1 MTIFLLHT
9 FFHTDYHSKIWLR
22 HGNLERK
29 IYTFLYRNATSV
41 TTYFKIPINRVIELG
56 QGLKYNEKKITSC
69 CFLDLDTFYIVL
81 LLGFFINYY
90 FKSLIIFFS
99 FFQVSCAF
107 NPFIGS
113 LSSTI
118 KLEAAS
124 KVLTGS
130 NTSEKIGSV
139 VSGKECNYEQI
150 LKGKKIC
157 SEKINTLEA
166 PIESRTSPPHK

>member
-1 MTIFLLHT
+1 M
-9 FFHTDYHSKIWLR
+9 
-22 HGNLERK
+22 NL
-29 IYTFLYRNATSV
+29 A
-41 TTYFKIPINRVIELG
+41 

-90 FKSLIIFFS
+90 FKSLVIFFS
-99 FFQVSCAF
+99 FFQVSCSF
-107 NPFIGS
+107 NPLFGS

-130 NTSEKIGSV
+130 NTSEKISSV
-139 VSGKECNYEQI
+139 LSGKECNYEQI
-150 LKGKKIC
+150 LKGEKIC
-157 SEKINTLEA
+157 NEKINTLEA

>member
-1 MTIFLLHT
+1 M
-9 FFHTDYHSKIWLR
+9 
-22 HGNLERK
+22 NL
-29 IYTFLYRNATSV
+29 A
-41 TTYFKIPINRVIELG
+41 

-99 FFQVSCAF
+99 FFQASCAF
-107 NPFIGS
+107 NPFFGS

-139 VSGKECNYEQI
+139 VTGKKCDYEQI
-150 LKGKKIC
+150 LRGEKIC
-157 SEKINTLEA
+157 SEEINTIEA

>member
-1 MTIFLLHT
+1 M
-9 FFHTDYHSKIWLR
+9 
-22 HGNLERK
+22 
-29 IYTFLYRNATSV
+29 V
-41 TTYFKIPINRVIELG
+41 

-99 FFQVSCAF
+99 FFQVSCTF
-107 NPFIGS
+107 NPLIGS

-130 NTSEKIGSV
+130 NTSEKIGSAIT
-139 VSGKECNYEQI
+139 GKECDYEQI
-150 LKGKKIC
+150 LRGEKIC
-157 SEKINTLEA
+157 SDKINTLEA

>member
-1 MTIFLLHT
+1 M
-9 FFHTDYHSKIWLR
+9 
-22 HGNLERK
+22 
-29 IYTFLYRNATSV
+29 A
-41 TTYFKIPINRVIELG
+41 

-81 LLGFFINYY
+81 LLGIFINYY
-90 FKSLIIFFS
+90 FKSLVIFFS
-99 FFQVSCAF
+99 FFQVSCSF
-107 NPFIGS
+107 NPLFGS

-139 VSGKECNYEQI
+139 LSGKECNYEQI
-150 LKGKKIC
+150 LKGEKIC
-157 SEKINTLEA
+157 NEKKNTLEA

>member
-1 MTIFLLHT
+1 
-9 FFHTDYHSKIWLR
+9 
-22 HGNLERK
+22 LE
-29 IYTFLYRNATSV
+29 
-41 TTYFKIPINRVIELG
+41 
-56 QGLKYNEKKITSC
+56 QGLKFNEKKITSC
-69 CFLDLDTFYIVL
+69 YFLDLDTFYIVL
-81 LLGFFINYY
+81 LMGVFINCY
-90 FKSLIIFFS
+90 FKSLVIFFS

-113 LSSTI
+113 ISSTI

-130 NTSEKIGSV
+130 TTSEKIGSALT
-139 VSGKECNYEQI
+139 GKECNYEEI
-150 LKGKKIC
+150 LIGNKIC

>member
-1 MTIFLLHT
+1 M
-9 FFHTDYHSKIWLR
+9 
-22 HGNLERK
+22 
-29 IYTFLYRNATSV
+29 A
-41 TTYFKIPINRVIELG
+41 

-139 VSGKECNYEQI
+139 LSGKECNYEQI
-150 LKGKKIC
+150 LKGEKIC
-157 SEKINTLEA
+157 DEKINTLEA

>member
-1 MTIFLLHT
+1 M
-9 FFHTDYHSKIWLR
+9 
-22 HGNLERK
+22 
-29 IYTFLYRNATSV
+29 A
-41 TTYFKIPINRVIELG
+41 

-81 LLGFFINYY
+81 LLGFFINHY

-113 LSSTI
+113 ISSTI

-139 VSGKECNYEQI
+139 LSGKECNYEQI
-150 LKGKKIC
+150 LKGEKIC
-157 SEKINTLEA
+157 NEKINTLEA

>member
-1 MTIFLLHT
+1 M
-9 FFHTDYHSKIWLR
+9 
-22 HGNLERK
+22 NL
-29 IYTFLYRNATSV
+29 A
-41 TTYFKIPINRVIELG
+41 

-139 VSGKECNYEQI
+139 LSGKECNYEQI
-150 LKGKKIC
+150 LKGEKIC
-157 SEKINTLEA
+157 NEKINTSEA

>member
-1 MTIFLLHT
+1 
-9 FFHTDYHSKIWLR
+9 
-22 HGNLERK
+22 
-29 IYTFLYRNATSV
+29 
-41 TTYFKIPINRVIELG
+41 
-56 QGLKYNEKKITSC
+56 LKYNEKKITSC

-139 VSGKECNYEQI
+139 LSGKECNYEQI
-150 LKGKKIC
+150 LKGEKIC
-157 SEKINTLEA
+157 NEKVNTSEA